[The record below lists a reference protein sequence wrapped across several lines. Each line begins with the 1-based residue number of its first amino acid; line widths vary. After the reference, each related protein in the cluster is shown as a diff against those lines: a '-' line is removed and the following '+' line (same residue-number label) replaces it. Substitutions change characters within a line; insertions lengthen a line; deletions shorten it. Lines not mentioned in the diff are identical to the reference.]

1 MKELVDLIAQYGL
14 GVALVVF
21 VLIDSSRRELR
32 LTKVIE
38 NHLHALTVAVNEIA
52 RVITEHDKRAQ
63 EIWFYDIKTAQE
75 HQRSEHARIVES
87 LAEIV
92 VILKQLTTVTR

>member
-1 MKELVDLIAQYGL
+1 MKELVDIIAQYGL

-38 NHLHALTVAVNEIA
+38 NHLHSLTVAVNDIA

-75 HQRSEHARIVES
+75 HQRTEHARITES
-87 LAEIV
+87 LAEIAG
-92 VILKQLTTVTR
+92 ILKQITTVVK